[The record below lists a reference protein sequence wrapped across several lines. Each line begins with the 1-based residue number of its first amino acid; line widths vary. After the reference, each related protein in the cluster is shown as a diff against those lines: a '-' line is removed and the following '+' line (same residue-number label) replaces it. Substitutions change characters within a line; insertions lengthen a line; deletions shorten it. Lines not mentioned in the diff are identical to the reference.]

1 MEQLSKKLCWNG
13 VFSHLHL
20 PMVTYHRR
28 NVMVF
33 TTLLFIKFNSAKCAK
48 KSRFQPTSKIP
59 FVMRVPEIRCNTGER
74 TIALALRVGLNL

>member
-33 TTLLFIKFNSAKCAK
+33 TALLFIKFNSAKCAK

-59 FVMRVPEIRCNTGER
+59 
-74 TIALALRVGLNL
+74 